1 MLTRQDEEN
10 YGSDF
15 IDFSKRAA
23 IDAVRPELQRLHAEN
38 QNLRAFAQRAQNS
51 TIQQALDQ
59 AIPNWRAVYADPA
72 FAEWLS
78 SPDPYAGET
87 RSQLMRGAV
96 AAGDA
101 SRVVRFYQ
109 GFQRDDHAPAGQR
122 GQRPHQS
129 RPAATGGRPIYSREQ
144 IKQLYEQRRLGHISD
159 AKWGPLEADIF
170 AAGREGRV
178 AGALSLVDGTE
189 LSRLR

>member
-38 QNLRAFAQRAQNS
+38 QQLRQAAQRTQNS
-51 TIQQALDQ
+51 TIQAALDQ
-59 AIPNWRAVYADPA
+59 AIPSWRETYSNPQ
-72 FAEWLS
+72 FSSWLS
-78 SPDPYAGET
+78 QPDPYAGET
-87 RSQLMRGAV
+87 RSQLLRRAV

-101 SRVVRFYQ
+101 HRVVRFYQ
-109 GFQRDDHAPAGQR
+109 GFMQEAGHHAPAGHQR
-122 GQRPHQS
+122 APQS
-129 RPAATGGRPIYSREQ
+129 RPAATGGNVYTRLANFY
-144 IKQLYEQRRLGHISD
+144 KQRRDGRIND
-159 AKWGPLEADIF
+159 ANWARREADII

-178 AGALSLVDGTE
+178 IGALNLTDGTE
-189 LSRLR
+189 MSRLRW